1 MSIFRDN
8 KREFLTEK
16 TKESSS
22 QVLNYEEAY
31 KNNIEKIEIEKNKD
45 LKEFTKDEIKEVT
58 GRKAK
63 SRTGYK
69 SVTESF
75 VFEYLDF
82 IKGKEKAEKKAKTEK
97 IKTAKQQ
104 LKEEKKLKK
113 QREKEEMK
121 KKMEV
126 YIKQKKVYM
135 KEFHFDKENIT
146 KKTYMDCYKSA
157 IAPLEIY
164 KEKDLYKFIE
174 DDIVELFDSLPTT
187 SVNVKRMVWNFI
199 NSYFIWAESKG
210 MLLTHHNPLQSLD
223 KDELFELNLKAFR
236 KQFLTMDE
244 TYELCE
250 KAIKNGSNYQD
261 CIIILLARYGV
272 NGKALSEILN
282 LKEEDID
289 AERKKL
295 RIVEETAG
303 EIREL
308 DIDDRLLD
316 WIERAIDCY
325 VYDYK
330 RTKTTINDKGDEVV
344 EYLDNEKEYHENGRI
359 VKSQSEDDEIEK
371 KDNAY
376 RRIAKVCESAGIR
389 PISIKNM
396 ISSRQFDDL
405 DKIRAI
411 KGDEMEVQD
420 VIYVHNLYYPNT
432 SPSAYWTLKEKYEI
446 YRNISIDNKRK
457 PGFPAKKKIDID
469 DLED

>member
-1 MSIFRDN
+1 MSIFRGN
-8 KREFLTEK
+8 KQEFLNEVFKDEVTRNK
-16 TKESSS
+16 YS
-22 QVLNYEEAY
+22 EAY
-31 KNNIEKIEIEKNKD
+31 VNFIEQIEIDKNKD
-45 LKEFTKDEIKEVT
+45 LKDFSRDEIKEIT
-58 GRKAK
+58 GRKVRSK
-63 SRTGYK
+63 DGYK
-69 SVTESF
+69 TTIEAF
-75 VFEYLDF
+75 VFEYLDYAKKQNKT
-82 IKGKEKAEKKAKTEK
+82 IKQTKQKKESQEKKK
-97 IKTAKQQ
+97 
-104 LKEEKKLKK
+104 LKEERL
-113 QREKEEMK
+113 EKMK
-121 KKMEV
+121 EYVEQKEV
-126 YIKQKKVYM
+126 FIE
-135 KEFHFDKENIT
+135 EFHFDKEDIT
-146 KKTYMDCYKSA
+146 RKTYMDCYKSA
-157 IAPLEIY
+157 IAPLEAY
-164 KEKDLYKFIE
+164 KKKDLYEFIE
-174 DDIVELFDSLPTT
+174 DDIVELFDSMPTT
-187 SVNVKRMVWNFI
+187 SVNVKRMTWNFI
-199 NSYFIWAESKG
+199 NSYFMWIESKG

-236 KQFLTMDE
+236 KQFMTMDE

-295 RIVEETAG
+295 RIVEETTG

-308 DIDDRLLD
+308 DIDNRLLD

-330 RTKTTINDKGDEVV
+330 RTKTTINEKGDEVV

-396 ISSRQFDDL
+396 IISRQFQDL
-405 DKIRAI
+405 DKIREI

-420 VIYVHNLYYPNT
+420 VIYVHNLYYPNA

-469 DLED
+469 DLEN